1 MAEKEGGKEDGGEK
15 KTMRVKKKKEK
26 IGDGEQYES
35 EADRTPADKNI
46 PCKGD
51 TTTSKMAAAGGI
63 LCGTNLETRCSHSI
77 VGDIQTHFLTS
88 TVSLKHN
95 EENEI

>member
-1 MAEKEGGKEDGGEK
+1 MGGWGGGRKEDEIGK
-15 KTMRVKKKKEK
+15 KRNK

-35 EADRTPADKNI
+35 ETDRMPADKNI
-46 PCKGD
+46 PCQGD

-63 LCGTNLETRCSHSI
+63 LCGTNLETRCSDSI

-95 EENEI
+95 EENEICRAQ